1 MKKTAGIRFDA
12 DVYLNI
18 SVDEENTITLYTV
31 DADGVKTD
39 YTVTK
44 TSKRSTKK
52 KTEEE

>member
-1 MKKTAGIRFDA
+1 MNKTAGIRFDA

-18 SVDEENTITLYTV
+18 SVDEENAITLYTV

-44 TSKRSTKK
+44 TSKRKSKSEDK
-52 KTEEE
+52 